1 MALVRL
7 FDVSFSYSDSV
18 PLLSD
23 LNLQFGAGWTAIV
36 GANGAG
42 KTTLLK
48 LIARVLMPE
57 RGLVTY
63 QPADLLVRV
72 CAQTSE
78 VLTPEIEQFGGA
90 TDGNSRRIRQ
100 ELNLAS
106 ATLARWVSLSPGE
119 RRRWQIGAAL
129 VAHPDVLILDEPAD
143 HLDAQARDLMTHA
156 LHGFRGVGLIVSHDR
171 ELLDD
176 LAQRVVRVFEGE
188 ARLYRGNYSIGR
200 ATWETEELEQQKSH
214 DRLREDQQKIRHR
227 IAEKRRALGDAIARK
242 SRENRKRGL
251 FDHQVAAPART
262 SGSRIARDIG
272 TLRRAGDRIADALS
286 RFEFRKP
293 PGRPVAIDFE
303 PSRNPR
309 LFAFKAA
316 ELRAGDRVLL
326 DDVHLSLDRDSRVWL
341 CGPNGSGKTTL
352 IRALLGNARVPAE
365 RVLYLPQELDLEQSA
380 ALLATVRSLGR
391 ESRDRVLMMAAA
403 LGAELDQ
410 LLESRIPSPGEAR
423 KLALADG
430 LSRRVWALVLDEP
443 TNHLDLPAIER
454 LELALKNYPGAL
466 LLVTHDENLARKT
479 ASVQWRL
486 EGRRIAIGSL

>member
-23 LNLQFGAGWTAIV
+23 LNLQFGPGWTAIV

-48 LIARVLMPE
+48 LIIRELTPE

-63 QPADLLVRV
+63 EPADLVLRA

-78 VLTPEIEQFGGA
+78 VLTPEIEQFGA
-90 TDGNSRRIRQ
+90 VADGDSRHIRE
-100 ELNLAS
+100 ELKLAS
-106 ATLARWVSLSPGE
+106 ATLERWLTLSPGE

-129 VAHPDVLILDEPAD
+129 AARPDVLILDEPVD
-143 HLDAQARDLMTHA
+143 HLDAQARGLMSQA
-156 LHGFRGVGLIVSHDR
+156 LQGFRGVGLIVSHDR
-171 ELLDD
+171 ALLDE

-188 ARLYRGNYSIGR
+188 ARLYRGNYSTGR
-200 ATWETEELEQQKSH
+200 ATWETEAREHQKSH
-214 DRLREDQQKIRHR
+214 DRLREDQRKIRHR
-227 IAEKRRALGDAIARK
+227 IAEKRRALGQAIARK

-251 FDHQVAAPART
+251 FDHQVAAPARM
-262 SGSRIARDIG
+262 SGSRTARDIG

-286 RFEFRKP
+286 KFEFRKP
-293 PGRPVAIDFE
+293 PGRAIAIDFE

-309 LFAFKAA
+309 LLAFKAA
-316 ELRAGDRVLL
+316 ELRAGHRVLL
-326 DDVHLSLDRDSRVWL
+326 YDVHLSLERESRVWL
-341 CGPNGSGKTTL
+341 SGPNGSGKTTL
-352 IRALLGNARVPAE
+352 IKALLGNARVPLE
-365 RVLYLPQELDLEQSA
+365 RVLYLPQELRPEQSA
-380 ALLATVRSLGR
+380 ALLASVRTLGR

-454 LELALKNYPGAL
+454 LERALGSYQGAL
-466 LLVTHDENLARKT
+466 LMVTHDETLARKA
-479 ASVQWRL
+479 ASVQWHL
-486 EGRRIAIGSL
+486 EGGRIAIRSL